1 MEIVGMAK
9 KDAKIVDGQEIADVE
24 DLLEVNTDE
33 TNDPHV
39 YDTEGPTTH
48 DLKIVEVSN
57 EVDEFLMSISEKH
70 KLHPLNIS
78 SIIIARTMIM
88 CKHTNCLDDFNKIM
102 TGITE
107 EVEQLGDFYDDTNPI
122 EATKH

>member
-9 KDAKIVDGQEIADVE
+9 KDAKIVDGQEITDVD

-33 TNDPHV
+33 KGDPHV
-39 YDTEGPTTH
+39 YDSEGPTTH

-57 EVDEFLMSISEKH
+57 QVDEFLMSISEKH

-88 CKHTNCLDDFNKIM
+88 CKHTDCLEDFNKIM